1 MYTVRNWNFVLQT
14 VFSIMKATYF
24 DFGRLTTMTKF
35 IKINLQDSRDNLAVK
50 STYYSSREPEYG
62 SLHSHHLQSSQVPR
76 TPVPEDPMPPVTCA
90 HECFT

>member
-1 MYTVRNWNFVLQT
+1 
-14 VFSIMKATYF
+14 MKATYF

-50 STYYSSREPEYG
+50 STYYY
-62 SLHSHHLQSSQVPR
+62 LQSSQVPR